1 MTNAR
6 LSTTTRQP
14 KNIQF
19 QVTERDIL
27 ILEALKRYRYL
38 KTSQI
43 SRLIFPENKTI
54 QSTRR
59 RLKYLFHAGMIGRLQ
74 PFIQVGKSSGET
86 AYYLEKKAWDF
97 IEDGGSTPRYGK
109 VKNVKPQFLEHA
121 LAVSEFRLNLESAC
135 KVNEVVELHRFVAD
149 FELKE
154 NFENLAGKHRYRL
167 FDEVNDPISKQTHI
181 VYPDALFILRGKG
194 KKYQQFQRLF
204 FVEIDRGTEGLR
216 VVQDKLTGYHL
227 YKREEIFKKYGQ
239 FDDFR
244 VLFQVPSE
252 KRLENIVDLTENFAS
267 ELSIW
272 STLGNMAS
280 GSDLL
285 GDPIWYNQNADR
297 ISILSASI

>member
-1 MTNAR
+1 MTTTR

-14 KNIQF
+14 KKVQF
-19 QVTERDIL
+19 NLTDRDVR

-43 SRLIFPENKTI
+43 ARLIFTENKTI

-59 RLKYLFHAGMIGRLQ
+59 RLKYLFHAGLIGRLQ

-86 AYYLEKKAWDF
+86 AYYLEKKAWEF
-97 IEDGGSTPRYGK
+97 IEDDGSTPRYGK

-121 LAVSEFRLNLESAC
+121 LAVSEFRLN
-135 KVNEVVELHRFVAD
+135 VELSCEDNEIVELYRFVAD

-154 NFENLAGKHRYRL
+154 NFENMAGKHRYRL

-181 VYPDALFILRGKG
+181 VYPDAMFILKGRGE
-194 KKYQQFQRLF
+194 KYAQFQRLF

-216 VVQDKLTGYHL
+216 VIQDKLTGYHL
-227 YKREEIFKKYGQ
+227 YKREGIFKKYGQ

-244 VLFQVPSE
+244 VLFQVRSD
-252 KRLENIVDLTENFAS
+252 KRLLNFQNIATPFAESLNVWITNSEIETKNIISQEIWFTE
-267 ELSIW
+267 
-272 STLGNMAS
+272 S
-280 GSDLL
+280 GSLK
-285 GDPIWYNQNADR
+285 
-297 ISILSASI
+297 SILA

>member
-6 LSTTTRQP
+6 LSTSIRQP
-14 KNIQF
+14 KKVQF
-19 QVTERDIL
+19 QITERDVQ
-27 ILEALKRYRYL
+27 ILESLKRYRYL

-43 SRLIFPENKTI
+43 ARLVFPENKTV

-59 RLKYLFHAGMIGRLQ
+59 RLKFLFHAALIGRLQ

-97 IEDGGSTPRYGK
+97 IDDDGSTPRYGK

-121 LAVSEFRLNLESAC
+121 LAISEFRLNLELSC
-135 KVNEVVELHRFVAD
+135 NNNDIVELHRFVAD

-181 VYPDALFILRGKG
+181 VYPDAMFILKGIGKE
-194 KKYQQFQRLF
+194 YEQFQRLF

-216 VVQDKLTGYHL
+216 VIQDKLTGYHL
-227 YKREEIFKKYGQ
+227 YKREGIFKKYGQ

-252 KRLENIVDLTENFAS
+252 GRKGNVVSLTAKLKN
-267 ELSIW
+267 ELSVWTAIEKEL
-272 STLGNMAS
+272 S
-280 GSDLL
+280 
-285 GDPIWYNQNADR
+285 NADVLETLVWKDQD
-297 ISILSASI
+297 SCAMSVLHNQA